1 MRRFFI
7 LLLVYIIQFSFAVDV
22 TARQRKLEKQDLPKS
37 AQFII
42 ENHFPDS
49 YLCSISLS
57 KKKNEYRV
65 NFSDGVVI
73 FFNAIGDWIYVDC
86 KNKQVPILLIPS
98 WIRNHIA
105 HDFGPYARVVMM
117 EKEKKKIKL
126 KLDNGIE
133 IELK

>member
-1 MRRFFI
+1 MRRIFV
-7 LLLVYIIQFSFAVDV
+7 LLLVYIILFPYAM
-22 TARQRKLEKQDLPKS
+22 TIAARQRKLEKQDLPKS

-49 YLCSISLS
+49 YLCSISMF
-57 KKKNEYRV
+57 KKKKEYRV

-73 FFNAIGDWIYVDC
+73 FFNAIGDWTYVDC

-105 HDFGPYARVVMM
+105 KDFGPYVRVVMM